1 MSDETQ
7 PTTTKSKSKSSDEVE
22 INEAHAQA
30 LAQGYFGEVD
40 EDAPDETLAGVI
52 AAAKEK

>member
-30 LAQGYFGEVD
+30 LEQGYFGEVD